1 MKQREIVDWDAEIS
15 RDEEVEYLADE
26 PVEEKTYSDEEETEY
41 YIEEPIV
48 VEENGNFSEE
58 IKIIKE

>member
-26 PVEEKTYSDEEETEY
+26 PVEKKADSIKKQT
-41 YIEEPIV
+41 V
-48 VEENGNFSEE
+48 VEENADFLEE
-58 IKIIKE
+58 IEIIKE